1 MAVICVLA
9 LPRPITLAHDQPK
22 PARGVNPNTF
32 FRHARRAD
40 SPEIAVAAVLP
51 VHALLPI
58 VAFDFTT
65 TAGAI

>member
-1 MAVICVLA
+1 LVVICVLA

-32 FRHARRAD
+32 FATLAGPD

-65 TAGAI
+65 TAGAT